1 MPFVFLFQGQLEL
14 QLKTLYDNVETFI
27 LFVGHP
33 RSGHSLI
40 AAILD
45 SHPEIII
52 SDEFNLLAKFNSFFM
67 DANTKSDIRRVQ
79 IFFQLHE
86 RSRKQAMFGNRAP
99 NCSSHYCYNIPGSW
113 QGIYRRQ
120 IKVIGDKKAGTT
132 TERLD
137 KPEGLQDLQ
146 ELQNTVVIPVKLIHV
161 IRNPFDNIAT
171 ICTRRLQVIPDNR
184 HKLNNVTALDFCIEK
199 YFQQTQTVQ
208 KLHELS
214 KYQILAVYSRDMS
227 AKPRETL
234 LTLCRFLGVKCY
246 NEFVDST
253 LKVLYSKPSKTR
265 YSVERTDVQKIRV
278 TNEINKYQFLKSFF
292 SFDSD

>member
-1 MPFVFLFQGQLEL
+1 MLSKLLSCNQMPFVFLFQGQLEL

-120 IKVIGDKKAGTT
+120 IKVKFTFA
-132 TERLD
+132 
-137 KPEGLQDLQ
+137 
-146 ELQNTVVIPVKLIHV
+146 
-161 IRNPFDNIAT
+161 F
-171 ICTRRLQVIPDNR
+171 
-184 HKLNNVTALDFCIEK
+184 
-199 YFQQTQTVQ
+199 
-208 KLHELS
+208 S
-214 KYQILAVYSRDMS
+214 
-227 AKPRETL
+227 
-234 LTLCRFLGVKCY
+234 
-246 NEFVDST
+246 
-253 LKVLYSKPSKTR
+253 LY
-265 YSVERTDVQKIRV
+265 
-278 TNEINKYQFLKSFF
+278 INKYINVDSSPNMGHIVKLSCLKPQAYHPLLCGHRLLIAIVATY
-292 SFDSD
+292 DHTNRGL